1 MNQVFP
7 TVSASGPAIPPRRG
21 IAVGLAV
28 SILLHVL
35 LIFGYRISIPAGPV
49 PPGRPAEAMTVWLR
63 PAPPPV
69 PVPPPKPRELPPP
82 KAVAKVEPPR
92 KKPKDE
98 EKLAAKPNRPA
109 PAAAEAPPAQAAAPA
124 PPQPITV
131 PTPAGQQAD
140 LLHPEQQ
147 PKKFDMEAALKT
159 ARKVANERDPARANL
174 PVGQL
179 DTHPLYPEQTDSKL
193 SRDIKSGSR
202 PDCKNSAGGLLAP
215 LIWMMDK
222 KDSGCKW

>member
-1 MNQVFP
+1 MNQAPPLDFP
-7 TVSASGPAIPPRRG
+7 PRPALGSRRG
-21 IAVGLAV
+21 IGLGIAISV
-28 SILLHVL
+28 LLHVL
-35 LIFGYRISIPAGPV
+35 LIFGYRISMPSGPV
-49 PPGRPAEAMTVWLR
+49 PSGPPAEAMTVWLR

-69 PVPPPKPRELPPP
+69 AVTPPKSRELPPP

-98 EKLAAKPNRPA
+98 EKLAARLRQPA
-109 PAAAEAPPAQAAAPA
+109 PAEPAAPSAQAAAA
-124 PPQPITV
+124 PQPITV
-131 PTPAGQQAD
+131 RTPAGQLAD
-140 LLHPEQQ
+140 PLHPELV

-179 DTHPLYPEQTDSKL
+179 DTHPLYPEQTETKL
-193 SRDIKSGSR
+193 ARDIQSASR
-202 PDCKNSAGGLLAP
+202 PDCKTASPGGLLAP
-215 LIWMMDK
+215 LFWMMDK

>member
-1 MNQVFP
+1 M
-7 TVSASGPAIPPRRG
+7 G
-21 IAVGLAV
+21 IAVSV
-28 SILLHVL
+28 LLHLL
-35 LIFGYRISIPAGPV
+35 LILGYRISIPPAPL
-49 PPGRPAEAMTVWLR
+49 PPGPAEAMTVWLR

-69 PVPPPKPRELPPP
+69 PLPPVQPKELPPP
-82 KAVAKVEPPR
+82 KPVARVEPPR
-92 KKPKDE
+92 KKPSKDE
-98 EKLAAKPNRPA
+98 ELAAKPSLPA
-109 PAAAEAPPAQAAAPA
+109 PAESPAAKA

-140 LLHPEQQ
+140 LLHPELQ

-179 DTHPLYPEQTDSKL
+179 DTHPLYPEQTDTKL
-193 SRDIKSGSR
+193 ARDIQGAKR
-202 PDCKNSAGGLLAP
+202 PNCKDIPGNLLTP
-215 LIWMMDK
+215 LTWLFDK